1 MDLSAAEFAYF
12 VQQVGLAARSFGVF
26 EDDIA
31 LVGKALNDTFGFKCS
46 ANTTVVEGQ
55 PSAEQAICLGKGCP
69 VADGGH
75 HCPRKETGG
84 NGTKPTA
91 TKTSSSK
98 GAAAPATVTAMAG
111 GALAAGL
118 GALAY
123 LL

>member
-12 VQQVGLAARSFGVF
+12 VQQVGLAARSFGVL

-46 ANTTVVEGQ
+46 ANTTVVKGQ

-75 HCPRKETGG
+75 HCPKETGG
-84 NGTKPTA
+84 HGTKPTA

-98 GAAAPATVTAMAG
+98 GAAVPATATAMAG
-111 GALAAGL
+111 SALAAGL